1 MAPCGFLQPSL
12 KEHGTIATLINP
24 GKLIGHLQAV
34 NSDHHQEPRKAA
46 GPPMAPGS
54 CCRER
59 IFLKLQLFPPPPR
72 ITWKLLSCFELGE
85 WGARF
90 CASLLTR
97 VLDRWWLLS
106 LSTKHSFLSHQP
118 SRKGLFCLCFVR
130 VFLSFFFL

>member
-12 KEHGTIATLINP
+12 KEHGTITTLINP

-59 IFLKLQLFPPPPR
+59 IFLKLQLFFPPPESLGSCSLVLS
-72 ITWKLLSCFELGE
+72 WESGALGSVLLC
-85 WGARF
+85 
-90 CASLLTR
+90 
-97 VLDRWWLLS
+97 
-106 LSTKHSFLSHQP
+106 
-118 SRKGLFCLCFVR
+118 
-130 VFLSFFFL
+130 